1 MPKGSRPYRGKR
13 RISPAGITAVCL
25 LAAALVYLLVSY
37 LSGEVAYMLA
47 AQLFA

>member
-1 MPKGSRPYRGKR
+1 MPKGYRPYRGKR

-25 LAAALVYLLVSY
+25 LAAALAYLLVSY
-37 LSGEVAYMLA
+37 LSGGAVYTLA